1 MFMKTTILEPS
12 ENLSAAEK
20 KEFLFRFLLVGIVV
34 LFSILAKEVAVLN
47 DKAAKS
53 KPISLRVR

>member
-1 MFMKTTILEPS
+1 MKTTILGPS

-20 KEFLFRFLLVGIVV
+20 KEFFFRFLLVGIVV
-34 LFSILAKEVAVLN
+34 LFSILVKEIAVLN
-47 DKAAKS
+47 DNAAKT